1 MVMMAEIT
9 ALVGLG
15 LMAVA
20 EWLHWRRCRRLA
32 RLAFGPTAR
41 PSRWVS
47 TTPILRI
54 LAVGMLSWGFVTL
67 LMLDPKIHSQIEL
80 DPKKQKNL
88 LLVVDVSPSMHLV
101 DAGPEKNQERRVRAS
116 QVVSSVLNRIPVREY
131 RISLVAFYSGA
142 KPLLDQTTDFD
153 IVQHMME
160 KLPIYQGFDAGKT
173 DLFAGLTE
181 AARLAKH
188 WNPKSTTVI
197 VLTDG
202 MSVPSTGMPRM
213 PASVR
218 EVLVIG
224 VGDPAVGKFIDGHQ
238 SRQDS
243 ANLRQIANRL
253 QGAYHDGNVK
263 HLPSSSLAA
272 LIGSGNDRNWWE
284 LTRREWALAASA
296 VGAAVLGML
305 PVALMMF
312 GSSWRPGVRFGSVR
326 TV

>member
-1 MVMMAEIT
+1 MVMHAELV
-9 ALVGLG
+9 ALVGLL
-15 LMAVA
+15 LMLVA
-20 EWLHWRRCRRLA
+20 EVLHWRRCRRVA
-32 RLAFGPTAR
+32 RLAFGPIAR
-41 PSRWVS
+41 PNRWVAIV
-47 TTPILRI
+47 PVLRVA
-54 LAVGMLSWGFVTL
+54 AVGLLGWGLVTL
-67 LMLDPKIHSQIEL
+67 LLLDPKIHSQIEL

-88 LLVVDVSPSMHLV
+88 LLVVDVSPSMHLA
-101 DAGPEKNQERRVRAS
+101 DAGPEKSLERRARAS
-116 QVVSSVLNRIPVREY
+116 QVVGSILNRIPVREY

-160 KLPIYQGFDAGKT
+160 KLPIYQGFNAGKT

-181 AARLAKH
+181 AARMAKH

-202 MSVPSTGMPRM
+202 MSVPATGMPRM

-218 EVLVIG
+218 EVMVVG

-253 QGAYHDGNVK
+253 QGVYHDGNVK
-263 HLPSSSLAA
+263 HLPSSSLAGM
-272 LIGSGNDRNWWE
+272 IGSGNDRNWWE
-284 LTRREWALAASA
+284 LTKRELALLASA
-296 VGAAVLGML
+296 VGGLILGIL
-305 PVALMMF
+305 PVALMLF
-312 GSSWRPGVRFGSVR
+312 GSSWRPGVRVGLAHA
-326 TV
+326 T